1 MAQHNTL
8 SKKVTLREN
17 VKQGQIISFSGYL
30 ATTGTAGKEPAGV
43 AMYDGS
49 VGDLAAIMCI
59 GLMHVTQDGTLALG
73 DGIKAVAGA
82 PVKAVTADP
91 VFATVS
97 EVPSINSAELLLK

>member
-1 MAQHNTL
+1 MAQHNTIR
-8 SKKVTLREN
+8 KKVTLSEN
-17 VKQGQIISFSGYL
+17 VKKGHIVSFSGHL
-30 ATTGTAGKEPAGV
+30 ATTGTVGKEPAGV

-49 VGDLAAIMCI
+49 AGDLAAIMCI

-97 EVPSINSAELLLK
+97 EVPSVNSAELLLK